1 LINKFAGT
9 KLTKHFLTIIKNKFN
24 MKTIL
29 QIVLVIIIL
38 ALGYFI
44 YASIMEPVNFNK
56 ETAKREAQIIE
67 KLRTIADAQVAHRTR
82 YGVFTSDLDS
92 LVNFIKNDSISAIVA
107 IGNVPE
113 GMTEEEAVKQGI
125 VKRITNWN
133 SVKSQ
138 VFAGKSF
145 PVEELPFVPF
155 GESERFN
162 MDASTLERGM
172 IIVPVFE
179 AFTTPDVY
187 MKDLKYKIYYTRMDG
202 LKVGSLVE
210 SHVNGNWE

>member
-1 LINKFAGT
+1 
-9 KLTKHFLTIIKNKFN
+9 
-24 MKTIL
+24 MKTII

-38 ALGYFI
+38 VLGYLI
-44 YASIMEPVNFNK
+44 YASIMEPVNFNR
-56 ETAKREAQIIE
+56 ETAKREAKIIE

-92 LVNFIKNDSISAIVA
+92 LVNFIKNDSIASVVA

-113 GMTEEEAVKQGI
+113 EMTEEEAVKQGI

-133 SVKSQ
+133 PVKSQ
-138 VFAGKSF
+138 IFVGKSF
-145 PVEELPFVPF
+145 PVEELPYVPF
-155 GESERFN
+155 GDGERFN
-162 MDASTLERGM
+162 MDASTIERGL
-172 IIVPVFE
+172 ITVPVME

-187 MKDLKYKIYYTRMDG
+187 LKDLKYKIYYTRMSG
-202 LKVGSLVE
+202 LKVGSLLE

>member
-1 LINKFAGT
+1 LINKFADT
-9 KLTKHFLTIIKNKFN
+9 KLTKHFLTINKNKFN
-24 MKTIL
+24 MKTII
-29 QIVLVIIIL
+29 QIVLVIIIVV
-38 ALGYFI
+38 LGYFI
-44 YASIMEPVNFNK
+44 FDSIMEPVNFNK
-56 ETAKREAQIIE
+56 EAAKREAKIIE

-92 LVNFIKNDSISAIVA
+92 LVKFIKVDSIASVVA

-113 GMTEEEAVKQGI
+113 NMTEEEAVKQGI

-133 SVKSQ
+133 PVKSQ
-138 VFAGKSF
+138 IFVGKSF
-145 PVEELPFVPF
+145 PVEELPYVPF
-155 GESERFN
+155 GDGERFN

-172 IIVPVFE
+172 ITVPVME

-187 MKDLKYKIYYTRMDG
+187 LKDLKYKIYYTRMSG
-202 LKVGSLVE
+202 LKVGSLLE